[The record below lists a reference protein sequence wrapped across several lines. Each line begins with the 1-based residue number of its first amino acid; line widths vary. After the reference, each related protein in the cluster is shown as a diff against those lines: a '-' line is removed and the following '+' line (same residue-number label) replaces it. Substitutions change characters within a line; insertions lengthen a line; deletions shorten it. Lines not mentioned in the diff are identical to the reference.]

1 MDNDDDDDIRM
12 FVIGDIKFFSGFD
25 VVSDIEWESIKFKL
39 DGTIWKMNFI
49 EGIFIIC
56 MSVPSD
62 IEVVFFKIMLS
73 SISDRM
79 KIMFS

>member
-1 MDNDDDDDIRM
+1 
-12 FVIGDIKFFSGFD
+12 
-25 VVSDIEWESIKFKL
+25 
-39 DGTIWKMNFI
+39 MNFI